1 MSDDDDNIVFDG
13 VNDTDDDD
21 VTEIVADG
29 TKATD
34 EFVDV
39 ASSNR
44 IIIPTIPIL
53 LVVGEE
59 WECVMNLHRSCRC

>member
-1 MSDDDDNIVFDG
+1 MSDDDNIVFDG
-13 VNDTDDDD
+13 VNDNDDD
-21 VTEIVADG
+21 VTEIMVGG

-34 EFVDV
+34 DFVDV

-44 IIIPTIPIL
+44 IIIIPTIPIL
-53 LVVGEE
+53 LVVGEG

>member
-13 VNDTDDDD
+13 VNDTDDD
-21 VTEIVADG
+21 VTEIMVSG

-34 EFVDV
+34 GFVDV

-53 LVVGEE
+53 LVVGEG